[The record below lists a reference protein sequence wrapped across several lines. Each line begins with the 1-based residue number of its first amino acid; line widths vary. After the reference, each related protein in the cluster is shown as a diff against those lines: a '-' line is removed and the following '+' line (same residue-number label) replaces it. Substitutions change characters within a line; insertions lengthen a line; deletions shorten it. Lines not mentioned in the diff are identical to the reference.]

1 MKLRAGDKQWRE
13 LVDRLLDSAED
24 RPGGYKKLFFMEKM
38 GFQDQTVN
46 KNQCLYLF
54 WISHDYRRT
63 ISLTI
68 LICGGGSSAQI
79 FTSNLMEHQILTRCI
94 LCKNIWNLFLQL
106 KTNIDQVSNFIYQVP
121 RTKGLE
127 VSSIQLQ
134 DKRRPS
140 CTSSC
145 GSCTRVELLAVHA
158 DLWALHQW
166 YKHSSSQEEGSAASS
181 CKFLLNHH
189 NNSKKIQPALI

>member
-1 MKLRAGDKQWRE
+1 MKLRAGHKQWRE
-13 LVDRLLDSAED
+13 LVDRLLDSAEE

-46 KNQCLYLF
+46 KNQCFYLF
-54 WISHDYRRT
+54 WISHDYRPT

-68 LICGGGSSAQI
+68 LTCGGGSSAQI
-79 FTSNLMEHQILTRCI
+79 FTSNLMEHQTLTHCI

-106 KTNIDQVSNFIYQVP
+106 KTNFDQVSNFIYQVP

-134 DKRRPS
+134 DKRRPL
-140 CTSSC
+140 CTSSR

-166 YKHSSSQEEGSAASS
+166 YEHSSSQEEGSAASS
-181 CKFLLNHH
+181 CKFLLNQH
-189 NNSKKIQPALI
+189 NNNIPA